1 MTFLKMKLVYLLV
14 EVMKLKK
21 IIIGCLNLL
30 VVLTVVGCSNQSS
43 SINHAKSINN
53 SVVKKKSTRKKRTV
67 KRSSNTKKVIKE
79 QSEHSQSVQV
89 TKNNSKNQSIQNID
103 NNVQSNTSP
112 NTKSQDSQTN
122 KSQLPPASSLSDFVN
137 RYGVSPSLYLV
148 QHNGMSIKEALDAVP
163 DNMKTSGEL
172 QTQHNLSQ

>member
-1 MTFLKMKLVYLLV
+1 M
-14 EVMKLKK
+14 KK

-30 VVLTVVGCSNQSS
+30 VLLTVVGCSNQSS

-53 SVVKKKSTRKKRTV
+53 LVIKKKSTRKERTV
-67 KRSSNTKKVIKE
+67 KRSSNTKKVIKD
-79 QSEHSQSVQV
+79 QSKHSQSVQV

>member
-53 SVVKKKSTRKKRTV
+53 SVVKKKSTRKERTV

-112 NTKSQDSQTN
+112 NTKSQDSQKN

>member
-53 SVVKKKSTRKKRTV
+53 SVVKKKSTRKERTV
-67 KRSSNTKKVIKE
+67 KRSSNTKKVINE

>member
-1 MTFLKMKLVYLLV
+1 M
-14 EVMKLKK
+14 KK

-30 VVLTVVGCSNQSS
+30 VLLTVVGCSNQSS
-43 SINHAKSINN
+43 SIKHVKSINN
-53 SVVKKKSTRKKRTV
+53 SAIKKKSTRKERTV

>member
-1 MTFLKMKLVYLLV
+1 M
-14 EVMKLKK
+14 KK

-30 VVLTVVGCSNQSS
+30 VLLTVVGCSNESS

-53 SVVKKKSTRKKRTV
+53 SVVKKKSTRKERTV
-67 KRSSNTKKVIKE
+67 KRSSNTKKVLKE

-103 NNVQSNTSP
+103 NNVQSNSIP
-112 NTKSQDSQTN
+112 NTKSQGSQTN

-137 RYGVSPSLYLV
+137 KYGVSPSLYLV

-172 QTQHNLSQ
+172 QTQHNLAQ

>member
-1 MTFLKMKLVYLLV
+1 M
-14 EVMKLKK
+14 KK

-53 SVVKKKSTRKKRTV
+53 SVVKKKSTRKERTV
-67 KRSSNTKKVIKE
+67 KRSSNTKKVIKD
-79 QSEHSQSVQV
+79 QSKHSQSVQV

>member
-1 MTFLKMKLVYLLV
+1 M
-14 EVMKLKK
+14 KK
-21 IIIGCLNLL
+21 IIIECLNLL
-30 VVLTVVGCSNQSS
+30 VLLTVVGCSNQSS

-53 SVVKKKSTRKKRTV
+53 SVIKKKSTRKERTV
-67 KRSSNTKKVIKE
+67 KRSSNTKKVINE

-172 QTQHNLSQ
+172 QTQHNLSR

>member
-1 MTFLKMKLVYLLV
+1 ML
-14 EVMKLKK
+14 
-21 IIIGCLNLL
+21 
-30 VVLTVVGCSNQSS
+30 LTVVGCSNESS

-53 SVVKKKSTRKKRTV
+53 SVVKKKSTRKERTV

-103 NNVQSNTSP
+103 NNVQSNSIP
-112 NTKSQDSQTN
+112 NTKSQGSQTN

-137 RYGVSPSLYLV
+137 KYGVSPSLYLV

-163 DNMKTSGEL
+163 DNIKTSFNENSRNNKPCSETNYLLSTRANWNAL
-172 QTQHNLSQ
+172 QKGWGNHIVIEY

>member
-1 MTFLKMKLVYLLV
+1 M
-14 EVMKLKK
+14 
-21 IIIGCLNLL
+21 
-30 VVLTVVGCSNQSS
+30 VLTVVGCSNQSS

-53 SVVKKKSTRKKRTV
+53 SVVKKKSTRKERTV

>member
-30 VVLTVVGCSNQSS
+30 VVLTVVGCSNQNS

-53 SVVKKKSTRKKRTV
+53 SVVKKKSTRKERTV